1 MGLSIGHILIVLVIV
16 LVLFGAG
23 KLPRVMGDMGKG
35 IKSFK
40 AGLNDRDEDDRVR
53 DDRSGDRLR
62 DEPKRLDKDNTPP
75 SSL

>member
-40 AGLNDRDEDDRVR
+40 NGLNDRDE
-53 DDRSGDRLR
+53 
-62 DEPKRLDKDNTPP
+62 DEPKRLDKDSTPP
-75 SSL
+75 TPPTAL

>member
-40 AGLNDRDEDDRVR
+40 AGLNDRDED
-53 DDRSGDRLR
+53 
-62 DEPKRLDKDNTPP
+62 EPKRLDKDSNPP
-75 SSL
+75 PPTKL